1 MIIATQDQ
9 PETALADYKE
19 RWQIETLF
27 GCLKTRGFDLE
38 ATHITDQ
45 KRLEKLLAFLAIA
58 FCWSHLVGEWLHEL
72 NNHRLKP
79 VGLSNGLK
87 DRIRDD

>member
-1 MIIATQDQ
+1 MADGELVILATQDQ

-45 KRLEKLLAFLAIA
+45 KRLENY
-58 FCWSHLVGEWLHEL
+58 WLFSL
-72 NNHRLKP
+72 SP
-79 VGLSNGLK
+79 FIGLISSANGCTK
-87 DRIRDD
+87 